1 LERNLYVQINENY
14 PGFTAAIIVIVFTF
28 TAGVMLGSYSSASDD
43 ANLAAIEDA
52 WRIITEKYVEK
63 DQIDKEA
70 LSQAA
75 IQAMMEMIDD
85 PYSSYLDPKAYQSSI
100 EQLEGKFQGIGAE
113 ASIRDGQVVVVAPYA
128 GSPAEKAGLE
138 PGDIILAIDG
148 QSTEGLNLMEVVL
161 KVRGPKGTTVNLTV
175 YRPSAGEELQF
186 SIVRDDIYAR
196 SVEHEMISDY
206 AYIYISQ
213 FAENTNQELGEVL
226 EEIVNNG
233 ARGVILDLRYNPGG
247 LADSVIDVA
256 SRFSSKGPY
265 SPFVT
270 VTVERKSTRPTV
282 NRKLPT
288 CRWWCWLTVTALLH
302 LKFWP
307 ERCRIM
313 IGQ

>member
-1 LERNLYVQINENY
+1 
-14 PGFTAAIIVIVFTF
+14 
-28 TAGVMLGSYSSASDD
+28 MLGSYSSASDD